1 MPLGG
6 GFVDRAA
13 SDEIGSGMG
22 IDVFRL
28 DDACCYERG
37 HDRVILCDL
46 LESRGF
52 AIEVEPTIAHMRYVG
67 GGIHDQG
74 CRHRRAHIV
83 SLLPVVPVHQLVG
96 ILHACGEQGQKVLWL
111 PRLPS
116 HRATYIVAQSLHTPP
131 AASLSL

>member
-1 MPLGG
+1 
-6 GFVDRAA
+6 
-13 SDEIGSGMG
+13 MG

-28 DDACCYERG
+28 DDACCQQPG
-37 HDRVILCDL
+37 HDRVISCDL
-46 LESRGF
+46 PKSGVV
-52 AIEVEPTIAHMRYVG
+52 AIEVESTIAHMRYVG

-74 CRHRRAHIV
+74 CRHRRAHLV

-96 ILHACGEQGQKVLWL
+96 ILHASRAQGEKVLWL